1 MRSRWVAASVF
12 VATVVPCGAAS
23 AQRNEPLAEQQISGA
38 PRADMRRQGSEEVV
52 PSRREIEASSEMVFV
67 TTRGPMA
74 GVPQLYF
81 TDLGLWR
88 VHAAVTPVS
97 GLRLT
102 ASVTFLPKQPAT
114 LDEPFWQT
122 ANLGARLALANWLA
136 VGLDGEF
143 GKLMADLG
151 YHGASALTAQARIRM
166 NQYTMWEAR
175 AGVIGTRL
183 WPAQTSD
190 TSIWFLETGAA
201 GEFQLCWN
209 YCSEHR
215 GATWLGI
222 DIGVPVYHHP
232 GDATVMDPIP
242 IDPRTRLGLTVGSYF
257 AVNETWDFY
266 ATLAWIDR
274 GDPDVP
280 STQLPI
286 IDGGFDQVQLAFGL
300 IAHWWL
306 KPRSTVMTPVVPP

>member
-1 MRSRWVAASVF
+1 MKSRWVAASVF
-12 VATVVPCGAAS
+12 VAMALACGEVY
-23 AQRNEPLAEQQISGA
+23 AQRSIGTEQEIVGA
-38 PRADMRRQGSEEVV
+38 PRVDMRRQGSEEIV
-52 PSRREIEASSEMVFV
+52 SNRREIEASSEMVFV

-102 ASVTFLPKQPAT
+102 ATGTFLPKQPAT

-122 ANLGARLALANWLA
+122 AALGARLGLTNWLA
-136 VGLDGEF
+136 AGLDGEF

-151 YHGASALTAQARIRM
+151 YHGSAALTAQARVRM
-166 NQYTMWEAR
+166 NRYTMWEAR
-175 AGVIGTRL
+175 LGAIGTRL
-183 WPAQTSD
+183 WPTQSND
-190 TSIWFLETGAA
+190 TSIWFVETAAA

-209 YCSEHR
+209 ACSDHN

-222 DIGVPVYHHP
+222 DVGVPVYHHP
-232 GDATVMDPIP
+232 GDATAMDPIP
-242 IDPRTRLGLTVGSYF
+242 IDPRTRLGLTVGSFF

-266 ATLAWIDR
+266 GTLSWIDR